1 MDAGGTTP
9 WMGEVE
15 SRLEQRSRAMQ
26 EQLPKI
32 AFRVDASVQI
42 GTGHFMRC
50 LTLADE
56 LTQRGAQIRF
66 VSRHL
71 PEYLANLLA
80 AKGYELAQLDSAEND
95 ADLDELAHAHWL
107 GCSQAEDATDSI
119 NALSDRVW
127 DWLIVDH
134 YALDSRWESRLR
146 QAARKILAIDD
157 IADRQHDCDILLDQ
171 NYYADLNTRYAG
183 KIPDHCRLLLGPRY
197 ALLRE
202 EFRQLREQVE
212 PRKGSVQRILVFFGG
227 MDADNYTGRAI
238 QSLIDIGVADMHVDV
253 VIGAQHPCR
262 EAIEAACLR
271 LHFTCHVQTNR
282 MAELMAAADLSLGAG
297 GGATWER
304 CSLGLPTITIG
315 TAENQRKQIVDAAS
329 EGLVYAAD
337 LKYEFDPVIGRHIS
351 SLIENSCLRQLISR
365 NAMRA
370 VDARGALRVVASM
383 GCNGIDMRMARPDD
397 SESLFVWRNHP
408 AIRAV
413 SRNSDPIKWED
424 HSRWFAS
431 LLNDPNR
438 VLLIG
443 LRDGVP
449 IGVVRFD
456 IQNHRAEVSIY
467 LVPGITGC
475 GRDLLHSAEMWF
487 AQNRQGINTLHAD
500 VLGANER
507 SHQLFLSAG
516 YGVESTSYF
525 KKLQ

>member
-1 MDAGGTTP
+1 M
-9 WMGEVE
+9 
-15 SRLEQRSRAMQ
+15 
-26 EQLPKI
+26 KI

-42 GTGHFMRC
+42 GSGHFMRC
-50 LTLADE
+50 LTLANE

-66 VSRHL
+66 VSRYL
-71 PEYLANLLA
+71 PEYLAKLLVT
-80 AKGYELAQLDSAEND
+80 KGYEFVLFDSAAND
-95 ADLDELAHAHWL
+95 ADLDELAHARWL
-107 GCSQAEDATDSI
+107 GCIQAEDAKDSI
-119 NALSDRVW
+119 NALSDSAW

-171 NYYADLNTRYAG
+171 NYYADMNTRYVA
-183 KIPDHCRLLLGPRY
+183 KVSDQCCLLLGPRY
-197 ALLRE
+197 ALLRD
-202 EFRQLREQVE
+202 EFRQLREQAE
-212 PRKGSVQRILVFFGG
+212 PRKGPVQRILIFFGG

-238 QSLIDIGVADMHVDV
+238 QALIDMGVADMQVDV
-253 VIGAQHPCR
+253 VIGSQHPCR

-271 LHFTCHVQTNR
+271 HHFTCHVQTNR
-282 MAELMAAADLSLGAG
+282 MAELMAAADLSIGAG

-304 CSLGLPTITIG
+304 CSLGLPTIAIC
-315 TAENQRKQIVDAAS
+315 TAENQRRQIADAAS
-329 EGLVYAAD
+329 EGLVYAPD
-337 LKYEFDPVIGRHIS
+337 LKHDFVIGHHIS

-365 NAMRA
+365 NAMQA
-370 VDARGALRVVASM
+370 VDGRGVLRVVASM
-383 GCNGIDMRMARPDD
+383 GCSGIVMRTVIASD

-413 SRNSDPIKWED
+413 SRNSDSIKWED
-424 HSRWFAS
+424 HSRWFA
-431 LLNDPNR
+431 LLLSDSNR

-443 LRDGVP
+443 QRDGVS

-456 IQNHRAEVSIY
+456 IQNHQAEVSIY

-487 AQNRQGINTLHAD
+487 AQNHQEINILHAD

-516 YGVESTSYF
+516 YEAGSTSYF